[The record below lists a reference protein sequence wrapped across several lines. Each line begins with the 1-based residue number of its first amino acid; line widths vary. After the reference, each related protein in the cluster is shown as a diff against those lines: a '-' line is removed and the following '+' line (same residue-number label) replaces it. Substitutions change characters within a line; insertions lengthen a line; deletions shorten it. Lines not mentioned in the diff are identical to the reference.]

1 MMDRETRLKRLRF
14 RAWHRGTR
22 EADFMIGG
30 FFDRYHADWNDA
42 ELQWYER
49 LMAEEDVD
57 IMGWAIGTI
66 ARSEEHTSE
75 LQSLMRISYAVFCLK
90 KKNRQTIIQTPRL
103 TTPTP
108 TAQTQHAPMCRPP
121 DT

>member
-30 FFDRYHADWNDA
+30 FFDRYQADWNDA

-49 LMAEEDVD
+49 LMEEEDVD

-66 ARSEEHTSE
+66 ACPEAFQRPMMLAVQRHEYIKVKKGRHTPKRSEEKTS
-75 LQSLMRISYAVFCLK
+75 
-90 KKNRQTIIQTPRL
+90 
-103 TTPTP
+103 
-108 TAQTQHAPMCRPP
+108 
-121 DT
+121 